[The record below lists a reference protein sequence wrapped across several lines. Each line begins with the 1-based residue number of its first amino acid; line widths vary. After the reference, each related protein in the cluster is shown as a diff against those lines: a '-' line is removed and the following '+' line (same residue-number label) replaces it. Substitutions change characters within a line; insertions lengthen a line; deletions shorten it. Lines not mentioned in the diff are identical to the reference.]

1 MALSQLVKDIRQC
14 EICREHL
21 PLGPRPIV
29 QLPTTAKI
37 AVLGQAPGRIT
48 HESGTPWDDASGRR
62 LRDWL
67 GVDDDTFYHS
77 GMFALMPMGFCYPG
91 TGKSGDLPPRKECAE
106 TWHEKAFAHLENV
119 SLYLVI
125 GAYAQKYY
133 LAKKMHRNLTETV
146 RHYHEYLPEYF
157 PLVHPSPR
165 NFRWEKKNPWFVE
178 DVLPM
183 LKAQVDE
190 LIR

>member
-14 EICREHL
+14 EICSEHL

-29 QLPTTAKI
+29 QLPATAKI

-48 HESGTPWDDASGRR
+48 HISGTPWDDASGRR

-67 GVDDDTFYHS
+67 GVDDETFYNS

-133 LAKKMHRNLTETV
+133 LGKKMYRNLTETV
-146 RHYHEYLPEYF
+146 RNYHEYLPQYF

-178 DVLPM
+178 DVLPV